1 VRAEPFRTEG
11 KQHMTSTPIVVSGEI
26 RINPEDFDAAMVLA
40 EPLVAA
46 TLEEAGN
53 VTYGFWVDPRD
64 RGRVRIFEEWENEDA
79 MAAHGASA
87 HLATFFAG
95 MAALRIESVELSRYD
110 VSAKGPL
117 QL

>member
-1 VRAEPFRTEG
+1 
-11 KQHMTSTPIVVSGEI
+11 MTTSAIVVSGEI
-26 RINPEDFDAAMVLA
+26 RIDPEDFDAAVALA

-53 VTYGFWVDPRD
+53 VTYGFWVDPTD
-64 RGRVRIFEEWENEDA
+64 RGRIRVFEEWETEAA
-79 MAAHGASA
+79 MSAHGASA

-95 MAALRIESVELSRYD
+95 MAALRIESVDLTRYD
-110 VSAKGPL
+110 VASKGPL

>member
-1 VRAEPFRTEG
+1 MGELRVAVS
-11 KQHMTSTPIVVSGEI
+11 QIVVSGEI
-26 RINPEDFDAAMVLA
+26 RINPEDFDAAMALA
-40 EPLVAA
+40 KPLVAA

-64 RGRVRIFEEWENEDA
+64 HGRIRVFEEWETEAA
-79 MAAHGASA
+79 MSAHGESA

-95 MAALRIESVELSRYD
+95 MAALRIESVDLSRYD
-110 VSAKGPL
+110 VAAKGPL